1 VKATRLPDVERDY
14 QADEEER
21 EERPGM
27 SAQRLR
33 PGAGA
38 AEGHQGGASPHFSTV
53 AARASSEVRS
63 GTDPGNLAAA
73 VAGESLLEQLRGG
86 DPLRDAPAGV
96 AASIAADLERDPTL
110 NARLS
115 ASSAHLSME
124 TDAGPLTV
132 HVRLQGREAEVHLV
146 GASAPL
152 LAARHQDLGSAL
164 AARGLALS
172 AVRVGEAPPTEPSAQ
187 ASTDSA
193 DDGEVP
199 ERAES
204 KPPTRPRG
212 RLRVKA

>member
-1 VKATRLPDVERDY
+1 MKAIHLPEVERDRP
-14 QADEEER
+14 ADEEER

-33 PGAGA
+33 AGAGT
-38 AEGHQGGASPHFSTV
+38 AEGHQAGSAATHFSSV
-53 AARASSEVRS
+53 AARAASGGRS
-63 GTDPGNLAAA
+63 ATDAGTPAA
-73 VAGESLLEQLRGG
+73 VAQEGLLAQLRSG
-86 DPLRDAPAGV
+86 DPLRNAPAHL
-96 AASIAADLERDPTL
+96 AASIVADLERDPTL

-115 ASSAHLSME
+115 ASSAHLSLA

-132 HVRLQGREAEVHLV
+132 HVRLQGREAEVLLV

-152 LAARHQDLGSAL
+152 LAARHLDLGAAL

-172 AVRVGEAPPTEPSAQ
+172 AVRVGEAPPNEPSTE
-187 ASTDSA
+187 STGE
-193 DDGEVP
+193 GEVP
-199 ERAES
+199 ARAAR

>member
-14 QADEEER
+14 PADEEER

-38 AEGHQGGASPHFSTV
+38 AEGHQAGGAATHFSSV
-53 AARASSEVRS
+53 AARASSEGRS
-63 GTDPGNLAAA
+63 ATDPGAPAA
-73 VAGESLLEQLRGG
+73 VAEESLLAQLRGG
-86 DPLRDAPAGV
+86 DPLRDAPAHL
-96 AASIAADLERDPTL
+96 AATIAADLERDPTL

-115 ASSAHLSME
+115 ASSAHLSLE

-146 GASAPL
+146 GAAAPL

-172 AVRVGEAPPTEPSAQ
+172 AVRVGEALPTEPSAEPSTE
-187 ASTDSA
+187 STDG
-193 DDGEVP
+193 GEVP
-199 ERAES
+199 KPAES